1 MSLLVDPP
9 QRDDAGD
16 RPSGEVPSAAK
27 GDTATVA
34 PPPVTS
40 DPELV
45 EPERL
50 EGQLADQELLGDE
63 LTEPGLREPKLREPD
78 EGEPDEGESRL
89 AEPPLTGGR
98 VEDLMGRLIRVLSHS
113 PLARPLPAVILSAL
127 GIGGVAFNGLCAT
140 APQPS
145 VATPP
150 VLLPLTYVARNLG
163 ARHLPVVFANVVMY
177 VSIALCALGLAMML
191 WANSRGWLP
200 NPRRVFLAVAATVA
214 VLVCI
219 TPVGSG
225 DVASYAAYGR
235 IAALGHN
242 PYTFTPAMLPVL
254 PGGKLN
260 AYTAIVSPQW
270 QGTASVYGPVA
281 TWMHLLAALIGGP
294 KPWLT
299 IWVLMIMTGAA
310 FLLTGYVLLR
320 TAENPV
326 RAVLLWTA
334 NPLLIVV
341 LVMGGHLDAFLA
353 LAAVAA
359 IVTARRCTRP
369 WHDLV
374 VGLLVGVTAG
384 LKVNAAFVAL
394 AIAIPLIHDRAWARL
409 VRTAA
414 TAGLTTFCLYFFSY
428 GLTVLKPLREAS
440 TMVISPT
447 LWRLAQVTVQHYYGN
462 HAEHTVTTV
471 FGFVWPPLMLLL
483 AWYLY
488 KRLSPDVPTV
498 VAATCALTFAWMVVA
513 PWQLPWYS
521 SVAWVALALL
531 PRNSLTRWL
540 TIATGTL
547 AMMHFNGGHPTS
559 PATGPT
565 P

>member
-1 MSLLVDPP
+1 MALLVDPS
-9 QRDDAGD
+9 QRDNADE
-16 RPSGEVPSAAK
+16 RPSAVAPSAVPGETAAPVPSA
-27 GDTATVA
+27 GTETR
-34 PPPVTS
+34 TLE
-40 DPELV
+40 PELI
-45 EPERL
+45 EP
-50 EGQLADQELLGDE
+50 AF
-63 LTEPGLREPKLREPD
+63 REPD
-78 EGEPDEGESRL
+78 LRETEADEPRL
-89 AEPPLTGGR
+89 AEPPLRGGR
-98 VEDLMGRLIRVLSHS
+98 VEALMGELIRVLSHS
-113 PLARPLPAVILSAL
+113 RLARPLPAVILSAL
-127 GIGGVAFNGLCAT
+127 GICGVAFNGLCAT

-150 VLLPLTYVARNLG
+150 VLLPLTSVARNLG
-163 ARHLPVVFANVVMY
+163 ARHLPVLTANVLMY
-177 VSIALCALGLAMML
+177 VSIALCCLGLAMML
-191 WANSRGWLP
+191 WANSRGWSP
-200 NPRRVFLAVAATVA
+200 NPRRVFLAAAATVA
-214 VLVCI
+214 VLVNI

-242 PYTFTPAMLPVL
+242 PYTFTPAMLP
-254 PGGKLN
+254 GGKN
-260 AYTAIVSPQW
+260 NPYTAIVSPQW

-281 TWMHLLAALIGGP
+281 TWLHLIAALIGGA

-299 IWVLMIMTGAA
+299 IWVLMVMVGAA
-310 FLLTGYVLLR
+310 FLATGYLLLR

-326 RAVLLWTA
+326 RAVLLWVA
-334 NPLLIVV
+334 NPLLIVI

-359 IVTARRCTRP
+359 IMMARRCTRP
-369 WHDLV
+369 WHDLL

-384 LKVNAAFVAL
+384 LKINAAFVAL

-409 VRTAA
+409 ARTATVA
-414 TAGLTTFCLYFFSY
+414 ALTTFCLYFFSY
-428 GLTVLKPLREAS
+428 GLTILKPLRAAS

-447 LWRLAQVTVQHYYGN
+447 LWRLVQVTVQHFYGN

-488 KRLSPDVPTV
+488 NRLSPDVPTV
-498 VAATCALTFAWMVVA
+498 VAASCALTFAWIVVA

-547 AMMHFNGGHPTS
+547 AMMHFNGGQPTN